1 LVKHNKNEFLK
12 KIIWKKGQT
21 LHIGAMAK
29 PIYYKIFQM
38 SLSISILITERLYA
52 FCAVIPSG
60 VWQSKARSSLWNAHP
75 LKP

>member
-1 LVKHNKNEFLK
+1 MKR
-12 KIIWKKGQT
+12 QT

-38 SLSISILITERLYA
+38 SLSISILIAERLYA
-52 FCAVIPSG
+52 FCAAIPSG
-60 VWQSKARSSLWNAHP
+60 VWQSKADSFLWNVHP